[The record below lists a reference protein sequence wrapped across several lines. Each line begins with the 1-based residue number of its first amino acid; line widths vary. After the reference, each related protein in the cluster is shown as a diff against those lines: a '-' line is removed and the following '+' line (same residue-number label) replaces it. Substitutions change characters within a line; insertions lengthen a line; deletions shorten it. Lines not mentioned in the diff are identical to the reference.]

1 MSTESLLSGDLV
13 VADGA
18 DTLSLVQ
25 VTDTHLTGTE
35 TGCLLGMNTA
45 RSARGVIDAA
55 LAAESADCI
64 LVTGDIAADGQL
76 TIGGNVTGH

>member
-1 MSTESLLSGDLV
+1 MSTKALLSGDLV
-13 VADGA
+13 VATGVEI
-18 DTLSLVQ
+18 LSLVQ

-55 LAAESADCI
+55 LATESADCI
-64 LVTGDIAADGQL
+64 
-76 TIGGNVTGH
+76 